1 MKMSDKKIQRVYNAI
16 SENIVNLRIQN
27 SSGLSI
33 EEMDEKLFKLQSK
46 IWKDVVQALNLTNT
60 N

>member
-1 MKMSDKKIQRVYNAI
+1 MSDKKIQRVYNAI